1 MALLTPEEQ
10 IRYHRQIIMPEI
22 GEAGQAKIKKAKVL
36 IAGLGGLGSISAYY
50 LAASGVGALRIV
62 DSDRVETGNLNRQI
76 LHHTPDRG
84 KPKTESA
91 LTKLQALNPRCAI
104 TAIRATIR
112 ADNWIKLVGDAH
124 LIVDATDNI
133 AARKVLN
140 QASQSLN
147 IPFIY
152 GGVNGFN
159 GAAATFIP
167 GASACFECLF
177 HDQTDAAQPSGVIGP
192 MAGLTAAIQ
201 SLEALKI
208 ILEMDGLLTNQLMLI
223 RGTDMTLRKI
233 EAPRNP
239 QCPVC
244 GPRKE
249 TGA

>member
-1 MALLTPEEQ
+1 MAALTPEEQ

-22 GEAGQAKIKKAKVL
+22 GQAGQAKINKAKIL
-36 IAGLGGLGSISAYY
+36 IAGLGGLGSVSAYY
-50 LAASGVGALRIV
+50 LVAAGVGALRIV
-62 DSDRVETGNLNRQI
+62 DSDCVESGNLNRQI
-76 LHHTPDRG
+76 LHHTPDKG

-91 LTKLQALNPRCAI
+91 LTKLQALNPLCDI

-112 ADNWIKLVGDAH
+112 DDNVIALAGDAH

-133 AARKVLN
+133 ATRKVLN
-140 QASQSLN
+140 RASRSLN

-167 GASACFECLF
+167 GLGACFECLF

-192 MAGLTAAIQ
+192 MAGVTAAIQ
-201 SLEALKI
+201 SLEAIKI
-208 ILEMDGLLTNQLMLI
+208 ILEMDGLLTNQLLLI
-223 RGTDMTLRKI
+223 RGIDMTMRKI

-244 GPRKE
+244 GPNKE